1 MKKRQSILSTAL
13 FTFTLPF
20 SPVSFA
26 ASWAETGDAGDL
38 TTSAQT
44 PLGGGVLD
52 QISGIVTDSHDVDLY
67 RIFINDPAAF
77 SATTI
82 AGDPDISVTNE
93 LDAALALFDATG
105 RGVYYNDD
113 GIFDNANAIL
123 PSGDLLS
130 PTSTGVY
137 FLAVFD
143 DDGLPLSGAA
153 VSLDDLIFP
162 IVDSPFTDVV
172 GPTGDG
178 GALPLSGWGFD
189 PDTPIDFDNDIGG
202 LDGEYIVNLTGAQF
216 VVPIPAALWLFGS
229 GLLGLIGISRRKKAA

>member
-1 MKKRQSILSTAL
+1 MKKRQLILSSAL

-20 SPVSFA
+20 SSVSFA
-26 ASWAETGDAGDL
+26 ASWAEIGDAGDL

-52 QISGIVTDSHDVDLY
+52 QISGVVTDSHDVDLY

-77 SATTI
+77 SATTM
-82 AGDPDISVTNE
+82 AGDPEITDTDE

-113 GIFDNANAIL
+113 GVFDNANATL
-123 PSGDLLS
+123 PPGDPFS

-153 VSLDDLIFP
+153 ASLGDLIFP
-162 IVDSPFTDVV
+162 IVDFPFTEVV
-172 GPTGDG
+172 GPTGGG

-189 PDTPIDFDNDIGG
+189 PDTPIDFDNNIG

-216 VVPIPAALWLFGS
+216 VVPVPAALWLFGS
-229 GLLGLIGISRRKKAA
+229 GLLGLIGISRHKKAV